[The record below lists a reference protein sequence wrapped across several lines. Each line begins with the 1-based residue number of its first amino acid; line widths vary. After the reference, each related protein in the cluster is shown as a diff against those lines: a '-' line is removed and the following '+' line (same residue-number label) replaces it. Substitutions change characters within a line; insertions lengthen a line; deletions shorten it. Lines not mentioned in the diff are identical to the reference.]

1 MGACIM
7 MSNQSGREMKAEPIF
22 QGELVYLIPPD
33 PETDAGLFAR
43 WMRDSEFVR
52 LMDADPA
59 KLMSI
64 EKHKQWLEKD
74 LLEEQRNDELFFMIR
89 TRKEKKTIG
98 LIGLDGIRWV
108 HGEAWIG
115 IGLGEREH
123 WGKGYGTDAMLVIQ
137 RYAFD
142 ELNLHRLSLTV
153 FEYNQR
159 AIRSYEKA
167 GFIVEGR
174 ARKFLNREGR
184 RYDMI
189 FMGILRDEW
198 ERMVGRKR

>member
-1 MGACIM
+1 MGAINM
-7 MSNQSGREMKAEPIF
+7 IKESQEEHAGNDRNDKRIF
-22 QGELVYLIPPD
+22 QGEQVYLIAPD
-33 PETDAGLFAR
+33 PEQDAGLFAE

-52 LMDADPA
+52 LMDTDPPR
-59 KLMSI
+59 LLSI
-64 EKHKQWLEKD
+64 DKHKEWLEKD
-74 LLEEQRNDELFFMIR
+74 VVDEQKSDEIFYLIR
-89 TRKEKKTIG
+89 TLHDERKIG

-108 HGEAWIG
+108 HGDACVG
-115 IGLGEREH
+115 IGLGERDY
-123 WGKGYGTDAMLVIQ
+123 WGEGYGTDAMFVLQ

-142 ELNLHRLSLTV
+142 VLNLHRLSLTV
-153 FEYNQR
+153 FDYNQR

-174 ARKFLNREGR
+174 ARQYLNREGQ

-198 ERMVGRKR
+198 EKR

>member
-1 MGACIM
+1 MVNKSQAGSADQ
-7 MSNQSGREMKAEPIF
+7 NMKEPPIF
-22 QGELVYLIPPD
+22 QGDLVYLIPPN

-52 LMDADPA
+52 LMDTDPP

-64 EKHKQWLEKD
+64 EKHKEWLEKE
-74 LLEEQRNDELFFMIR
+74 LLEERREDELFFLIR
-89 TRKEKKTIG
+89 ALQEEKTIG
-98 LIGLDGIRWV
+98 LIGLGGIRWV

-123 WGKGYGTDAMLVIQ
+123 WGRGYGTDAMRVIQ
-137 RYAFD
+137 RYAFE
-142 ELNLHRLSLTV
+142 ELNLYRLSLTV

-167 GFIVEGR
+167 GFTMEGR
-174 ARKFLNREGR
+174 SRKFLNREGK

-189 FMGILRDEW
+189 FMGILREEW
-198 ERMVGRKR
+198 ESLISPKS

>member
-1 MGACIM
+1 MVNHLRAVN
-7 MSNQSGREMKAEPIF
+7 SKQEVNEKPIF
-22 QGELVYLIPPD
+22 LGNQVRLVPPN

-52 LMDADPA
+52 LMDTDPPR
-59 KLMSI
+59 LMSI
-64 EKHKQWLEKD
+64 EKHKEWLEKE
-74 LLEEQRNDELFFMIR
+74 LLDEQRSDELFFMIQ
-89 TRKEKKTIG
+89 TLKGEKTIG

-123 WGKGYGTDAMLVIQ
+123 WGKGYGTDAMQVIQ

-153 FEYNQR
+153 FAYNQR

-167 GFIVEGR
+167 GFKVEGR
-174 ARKFLNREGR
+174 AREFLNREGLR
-184 RYDMI
+184 HDMI

-198 ERMVGRKR
+198 ESLVGRKNK

>member
-1 MGACIM
+1 M
-7 MSNQSGREMKAEPIF
+7 MSNQPGPEMKTGPIF
-22 QGELVYLIPPD
+22 QGELVCLIPPD
-33 PETDAGLFAR
+33 PETDAGLLAR

-59 KLMSI
+59 KLMSV

-74 LLEEQRNDELFFMIR
+74 LLEEPRNDELFFLIR
-89 TRKEKKTIG
+89 TRQEEKTIG

-159 AIRSYEKA
+159 AIRSYEKV

-174 ARKFLNREGR
+174 ARKFINREGR

-189 FMGILRDEW
+189 FMGILRGEW